1 MSGLG
6 GIDAQALGI
15 PTEQEYVAN
24 YCRRMDIDAIDNWS
38 FYMAFSCFR
47 LAAITQGVAK
57 RGADGNASSKAALG
71 YGAMVQPLAVM
82 GLESI
87 DDEM

>member
-1 MSGLG
+1 M
-6 GIDAQALGI
+6 GIDKI
-15 PTEQEYVAN
+15 H
-24 YCRRMDIDAIDNWS
+24 NWS
-38 FYMAFSCFR
+38 FYLAFSCFR

-57 RGADGNASSKAALG
+57 RGADGNSSSQAALS

-87 DDEM
+87 EGEA